1 MNRLSLYLSRTGR
14 NHKGSTTR
22 FLLLSL
28 STMAALLLTTLNVN
42 ADDEALY
49 GPKAPP
55 GSAFIRI
62 FNSSQAAMLTA
73 SIGSKTLTA
82 EGVYSASEY
91 QFLPA
96 GEYTLNLKQ
105 SQQPLVLEAGHY
117 YTAYLNKSGAISTIE
132 GQAFSQRKKALIA
145 FYNLT
150 DAPLTLKTDNGKG
163 TVIKGVDSNNSG
175 FREVNAVKISLAVFN
190 EQKKIASASPIAL
203 KRGEIFNLFAIS
215 QPNAHPS
222 LVWVQ
227 E

>member
-1 MNRLSLYLSRTGR
+1 MNRLSLYLSSTRCNR
-14 NHKGSTTR
+14 KGSSTR
-22 FLLLSL
+22 FLLLAL
-28 STMAALLLTTLNVN
+28 ATLLLTTLNVK
-42 ADDEALY
+42 ASEEALY

-73 SIGSKTLTA
+73 SIGSKSLTA
-82 EGVYSASEY
+82 KGVYSASKY

-96 GEYTLNLKQ
+96 GEYTLNIKQ
-105 SQQPLVLEAGHY
+105 SQQPLVLEADHY
-117 YTAYLNKSGAISTIE
+117 YTAFLNKSGAISTIE

-150 DAPLTLKTDNGKG
+150 DIPLTLKTDNGKG
-163 TVIKGVDSNNSG
+163 TVIKGVEPNNSG

-190 EQKKIASASPIAL
+190 AQKKIVSASPIAL
-203 KRGEIFNLFAIS
+203 KRGEIFNLFAVS
-215 QPNAHPS
+215 QPNTNPS